1 MGATSAV
8 RPVLTIVA
16 AFSRYEAAIDWGRE
30 RCRREFGDVA
40 LESESFA
47 FTETNYYDASM
58 GAGLVKRFF
67 AFERLADPGE
77 LPRWKLASNEWED
90 EYCALGLHSDERP
103 LNLDPGYLT
112 EAKLV
117 LASTKDHHHRL
128 YLAEGIYGEVTLC
141 FQRGQWREREW
152 TYPNYRRADYHAFFT
167 QCRDYLRSRLRPPPS
182 DL

>member
-1 MGATSAV
+1 MGAISQV

-16 AFSRYEAAIDWGRE
+16 AFSRHEAALEWGRE
-30 RCRREFGDVA
+30 RCRREWGEVA

-47 FTETNYYDASM
+47 FTETDYYDASM
-58 GAGLVKRFF
+58 GPNLTKRFF

-77 LPRWKLASNEWED
+77 LPKWKLACNAWENEYRDLKQHD
-90 EYCALGLHSDERP
+90 EERP

-128 YLAEGIYGEVTLC
+128 YLGGGVYGEATLC

-167 QCRDYLRSRLRPPPS
+167 RCRDYLRLRLRGAGA
-182 DL
+182 